1 MRALGRGLL
10 VIAAALCV
18 AAPAQADR
26 KPTAEE
32 EAAIE
37 RVGVQACAK
46 PPGDCAFRGA
56 RVSTA
61 NERYAWANV
70 IADGFS
76 GALVKRPSRASADFR
91 VVGTQGGGIG
101 ECRYWRKRAPRR
113 VLKDLRIRGL
123 VKSGAVRNCGKRR

>member
-1 MRALGRGLL
+1 MRALGGGLL
-10 VIAAALCV
+10 VALLL
-18 AAPAQADR
+18 AAPASADR
-26 KPTAEE
+26 KPTAAE

-37 RVGVQACAK
+37 RVGVQACTR

-70 IADGFS
+70 VAEGFS
-76 GALVKRPSRASADFR
+76 GALVKRPSRSSTDFK
-91 VVGTQGGGIG
+91 VVATQGGGIG

-113 VLKDLRIRGL
+113 VLRDLKIRGL
-123 VKSGAVRNCGKRR
+123 VKSGAVRNCGKRRR

>member
-1 MRALGRGLL
+1 MKALGGGFLIVVFALL
-10 VIAAALCV
+10 L
-18 AAPAQADR
+18 AAPAGADR
-26 KPTAEE
+26 KPTAAEE
-32 EAAIE
+32 PAIE
-37 RVGVQACAK
+37 RAGLQACAR

-61 NERYAWANV
+61 SERYAWANV
-70 IADGFS
+70 IAEGFS
-76 GALVKRPSRASADFR
+76 GALLKRSSSSSTDFR

-123 VKSGAVRNCGKRR
+123 VKSGAVRNCGKR